1 MKRKLK
7 GILLAMCMA
16 VITLAMPMCVY
27 AEEAAVS
34 DSDRATIESF
44 AQQTVEQITSM
55 TDEQMDEIMKPSS
68 ILTAPNKFFVEAVQ
82 AWQDVRDELGAFKA
96 TTGHDIEVS
105 EDNIV
110 VTTNVTFEK
119 ADGAV
124 VLTIGREDL
133 APSSM
138 TFDTGADSSMAAK
151 MEKAALN
158 TLMGLVIVFV
168 MLVFLSFLI
177 SQFKHFGKLENRG
190 KKNENELDVAAK
202 AIPVPVAPVQEEE
215 LADDGELVAVIA
227 AAIAASENTST
238 DSFVVRSI
246 RKANK
251 RKWQNA

>member
-1 MKRKLK
+1 
-7 GILLAMCMA
+7 MCMA

-27 AEEAAVS
+27 AEEAAAVS
-34 DSDRATIESF
+34 ESDRATIESF

-55 TDEQMDEIMKPSS
+55 TDEQMDEILTPSS
-68 ILTAPNKFFVEAVQ
+68 ILSAPNKFYSQAVQ
-82 AWQDVRDELGAFKA
+82 AWQDVKDELGAFKG

-105 EDNIV
+105 EESIV
-110 VTTNVTFEK
+110 VTTSVTFEK
-119 ADGAV
+119 GDGAV

-158 TLMGLVIVFV
+158 TLMGLVIVFA

-177 SQFKHFGKLENRG
+177 SQFKHFGKLANRG
-190 KKNENELDVAAK
+190 KKDEVLEAA
-202 AIPVPVAPVQEEE
+202 AVPLPVAPVEIEEE
-215 LADDGELVAVIA
+215 LVDDGELVAVIA